1 MTRAFAIVTTE
12 PLFGQG
18 DEVFFLRRE
27 AGQTFVYRVRT
38 DGTGLHKV
46 VDTSEPTVPPTSAS
60 AAGLRNSCASTGE

>member
-38 DGTGLHKV
+38 DGTG
-46 VDTSEPTVPPTSAS
+46 
-60 AAGLRNSCASTGE
+60 AAQGR